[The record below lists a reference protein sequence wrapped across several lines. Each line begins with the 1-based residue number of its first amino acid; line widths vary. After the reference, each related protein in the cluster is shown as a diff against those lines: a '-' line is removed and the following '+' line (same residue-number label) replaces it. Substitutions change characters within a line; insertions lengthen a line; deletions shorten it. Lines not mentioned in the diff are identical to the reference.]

1 MLELR
6 IFYRDP
12 FLNLLTLII
21 FASDL
26 FNIVELWN
34 WLLSLLGGF
43 ELLVLLD
50 DGISLL
56 DLSQLVLDLVLGEW
70 ESTNHIENWSD
81 QFRSQMQL

>member
-21 FASDL
+21 LASDL

-70 ESTNHIENWSD
+70 ESTNHIKNWSD